1 MEGLER
7 LENEVLEM
15 NNNNISAIFEYLKTR
30 KGLYEYFNNEEKH
43 IRQMYEYMCDKASK
57 QKIGNVAMISDQ
69 MVYLW
74 AVSYF
79 TKSNEELGIKEN
91 KKVMPPSA
99 DEVIKDIEKK
109 KAKKEEK
116 VSTEVEKPKDSQ
128 ITLFQEVQQ

>member
-15 NNNNISAIFEYLKTR
+15 NNNNITAIFEYLKTR
-30 KGLYEYFNNEEKH
+30 KELYQYFNNEEKH
-43 IRQMYEYMCDKASK
+43 IEQMYEYMCDKASK

-79 TKSNEELGIKEN
+79 TKSNDDLGIKEN

-99 DEVIKDIEKK
+99 EEVIKNIEKK
-109 KAKKEEK
+109 KAKNKENTTVE
-116 VSTEVEKPKDSQ
+116 EEKPKEAQ
-128 ITLFQEVQQ
+128 ITLFQEVQK